1 MLKVVFFILAL
12 LMSYTFG
19 LQLARA
25 DGPAHWT
32 TRAHNVQRSAQPRT
46 TESTESTES
55 TVFARSERFHT
66 IRQFCITY
74 PDRCVR
80 VGNTY
85 IVQ

>member
-12 LMSYTFG
+12 LMSYTGG
-19 LQLARA
+19 LQLAHA

-46 TESTESTES
+46 TESTES

>member
-19 LQLARA
+19 LSLARA

-46 TESTESTES
+46 TES